1 MTKLLTAVATALFL
15 TISTLGA
22 SASVDAAGSAS
33 VEPDGGGDTEPD
45 GSVGTDHG
53 WPTKP
58 PFELVPLCLATGAGP
73 HTEHDIEVP
82 RLVVQ
87 VLLRVTHAYEGPCAE
102 YGQSAPRGEG
112 TMTAYSQTD
121 DDGVP
126 TSVGIAFT
134 ADVLEGLPYD
144 PPTDGLWC
152 FDKNDD
158 GEVDPM
164 GECAGGYEDALELGE
179 SFKQDV
185 DSPFTYVLT
194 NWNPHGH
201 MPPGVY
207 DRAHFDVHFYMG
219 PNEDRLDIRVGPCE
233 VLVHCDDYPLGKDL
247 PDDTYLHEDFA
258 DLDAVEPAMGNHL
271 VDLTGPEHNG
281 EPFTH
286 TFIYGVWDDEVTF
299 YEPMVTH
306 EWYTGLVE
314 GDIEDQ
320 CFALKLPEAWQES
333 GWYPTEYCMRYRENR
348 QELTTSLEGFVHRE
362 AS

>member
-1 MTKLLTAVATALFL
+1 MAVATALML
-15 TISTLGA
+15 AISALGA
-22 SASVDAAGSAS
+22 HAAG
-33 VEPDGGGDTEPD
+33 PDTED
-45 GSVGTDHG
+45 ARR
-53 WPTKP
+53 TKTG
-58 PFELVPLCLATGAGP
+58 FELVTLCLATRAGP
-73 HTEHDIEVP
+73 QAERTVEVP
-82 RLVVQ
+82 GLAAR
-87 VLLRVTHAYEGPCAE
+87 VLLRVTRSYEGPCAE
-102 YGQSAPRGEG
+102 YGQSAERGEG

-121 DDGVP
+121 DDGKPV
-126 TSVGIAFT
+126 SVGVAFT
-134 ADVLEGLPYD
+134 AGVLDGLPYD
-144 PPTDGLWC
+144 PPTAGLWC
-152 FDKNDD
+152 FDKDDD

-179 SFKQDV
+179 HFQQDV

-207 DRAHFDVHFYMG
+207 DLPHFDVHFYMT
-219 PNEDRLDIRVGPCE
+219 PNAERLDIRVGPCE

-247 PDDTYLHEDFA
+247 PDDKYLAPDFA

-271 VDLTGPEHNG
+271 VDLTGPEHHG

-306 EWYTGLVE
+306 EWYSGLVG
-314 GDIEDQ
+314 GDVADQ
-320 CFALKLPEAWQES
+320 CFGIKQPAAWQES
-333 GWYPTEYCMRYRENR
+333 GWYPTEYCMAHRENR
-348 QELTTSLEGFVHRE
+348 DELTTSLEGFVYRD